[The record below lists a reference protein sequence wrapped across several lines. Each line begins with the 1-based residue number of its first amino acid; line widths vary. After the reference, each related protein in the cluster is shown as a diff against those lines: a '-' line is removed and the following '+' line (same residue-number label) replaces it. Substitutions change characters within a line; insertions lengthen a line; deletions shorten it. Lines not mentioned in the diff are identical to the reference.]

1 MEAVKTGKTEK
12 KRKWVKL
19 VILLVIIALLS
30 ATVTELLFYYSKYI
44 YKVKKVTVYNMSLT
58 VGNSVGFNLDAQE
71 INFGTLTP
79 GGGSKREIFMV
90 VDKPTKVI
98 IFMEGELANWTAV
111 SDNDFIFEGNKS
123 IIFTAVAPENASLG
137 TYTGKAIIVLR
148 EP

>member
-1 MEAVKTGKTEK
+1 METAKTEK

-19 VILLVIIALLS
+19 IVLLIIIALLS

-58 VGNSVGFNLDAQE
+58 VGNTIGFNLDAQE
-71 INFGTLTP
+71 LNFGTLMA
-79 GGGSKREIFMV
+79 GGGSKREVFMI

-98 IFMEGELANWTAV
+98 IFMEGELANWTSV

-123 IIFTAVAPENASLG
+123 IIFTAVVPENASLG
-137 TYTGKAIIVLR
+137 TYKGKAILVLR